1 MILLP
6 TTKEISSQLFQERCK
21 KRVNREK
28 KIIPSQFTQI
38 TVSNKFFSP

>member
-6 TTKEISSQLFQERCK
+6 TTKEISSQLFRRCK